1 MSGAPEAAGAPEP
14 APTRG
19 WRVARAALWV
29 YAPQLLALALS
40 PVTECSHCVATFWT
54 MFLVLPGFL
63 PLLMFPLPALLPW
76 GVAVAMTLGLIWCH
90 DAFRDRSKVALVVRL
105 VLAAMTALN
114 AIAFGHLIR
123 M

>member
-1 MSGAPEAAGAPEP
+1 
-14 APTRG
+14 
-19 WRVARAALWV
+19 
-29 YAPQLLALALS
+29 
-40 PVTECSHCVATFWT
+40 
-54 MFLVLPGFL
+54 MFLVLPGFI